1 MSIVRIKHNHRK
13 QGYLPL
19 GKCSHPNCDRDGE
32 EIEGGKLVCGRHLT
46 LTLTT
51 AQSQNLRAGQRIGR

>member
-1 MSIVRIKHNHRK
+1 MSIVRIKHNQRN

-19 GKCSHPNCDRDGE
+19 GKCSHPNCERDGE
-32 EIEGGKLVCGRHLT
+32 EIESGRLVCNRHLT

-51 AQSQNLRAGQRIGR
+51 APQNLRPGQRIGR